1 MAAQDRVLVR
11 PQNASPSPTYLNR
24 MQASGV
30 EGAQDAGSRREV
42 REGEG
47 RSEVRMARARAREKA
62 NPLLV
67 WGTTVTRA
75 MMMMMMMTSRRDG
88 GQDYYWVLGTLA
100 GCPLEDMKTTS
111 RRAWPGGLAAAGAS
125 VVEWRTGP
133 FSQKPWISITCMFY
147 IEGELDLDFLPLYQS
162 PLQASPILTAL
173 RCSWGRIYVPTV
185 VPHRRPYEITFD
197 MIFFFCLLSWLGLS
211 WWVEMGRHG
220 EDDQVLF
227 QYHDPHDRVYCVTTF
242 WGPNFFFL
250 LWSGLISFCPTG
262 RILTFVYLSYSKLA
276 LNVPIVIDNREYR
289 VQIWIGL

>member
-1 MAAQDRVLVR
+1 MVFLLPVAAQVLVAAQDRVLVR

-100 GCPLEDMKTTS
+100 VCPLEDMKTAS

-173 RCSWGRIYVPTV
+173 RSSWGRIYVPTV

-197 MIFFFCLLSWLGLS
+197 MFFFSASCPGSDYPGGWRWDAMVKMIRYYFNIMIPMIGCI
-211 WWVEMGRHG
+211 
-220 EDDQVLF
+220 VLQHF
-227 QYHDPHDRVYCVTTF
+227 GVQT
-242 WGPNFFFL
+242 FFFFF
-250 LWSGLISFCPTG
+250 G
-262 RILTFVYLSYSKLA
+262 V
-276 LNVPIVIDNREYR
+276 D
-289 VQIWIGL
+289 